1 MNIQLHRRHL
11 QKMLR
16 CFHVTH
22 AIVPCAATPATP
34 DAIQMLPKQFLHCIV
49 RERETRSAHSVRL
62 QFLRNIFSLVCRL
75 ALQIWN
81 LQLPR
86 AVLLRAVFM
95 ILNWNCAQQLGH
107 YPLAQPLSNLKS
119 HRLLFFFMQMLTV
132 HRASGYIRAQA
143 LISNSIPGPGIT
155 MDQPIKGLQTLKV
168 YSRRE
173 TVNPVHSQVVLVCH
187 FLHARQRE
195 PVSVPS
201 GAGSQHLWFKVNQ

>member
-1 MNIQLHRRHL
+1 MSTKKKLESLRHYPQPAAWVSSDHPLMGDNHSHEHPSFANDMHRRHL

-22 AIVPCAATPATP
+22 AIVLCAATPATP

-107 YPLAQPLSNLKS
+107 YPLAQSLSNLKS
-119 HRLLFFFMQMLTV
+119 HRLLVFFNADAYRTQSKWIYSCTGL
-132 HRASGYIRAQA
+132 
-143 LISNSIPGPGIT
+143 
-155 MDQPIKGLQTLKV
+155 DQQ
-168 YSRRE
+168 
-173 TVNPVHSQVVLVCH
+173 
-187 FLHARQRE
+187 LHPRTRNYH
-195 PVSVPS
+195 
-201 GAGSQHLWFKVNQ
+201 GSTH